1 MHHFILCAHTVRGQP
16 VVAASVLPSGRFSQ
30 QWDLACNA
38 WEQMLSSSGD
48 QTQVESANEAI
59 SLIQNLRLKIQN
71 KT

>member
-1 MHHFILCAHTVRGQP
+1 M
-16 VVAASVLPSGRFSQ
+16 AASVLPSGRFSQ